1 MRKKPAPAR
10 KALRKKVLVIEDDED
25 VSKILVLLLQS
36 MNVDVLVA
44 DDGMTGLQMARDGN
58 VDLVLVDIHLPGM
71 NGVEVIRSIRATPKL
86 AALPLIVIT
95 GNSTVEYI
103 RETARMGA
111 NDVLV
116 KANVLAGDG
125 LDRIR
130 KYLGDPPKPARAR
143 RK

>member
-1 MRKKPAPAR
+1 MRKKPAPPR
-10 KALRKKVLVIEDDED
+10 TALRKKVLVIEDDED
-25 VSKILVLLLQS
+25 VSKILVLLLKS
-36 MNVDVLVA
+36 MKVDVLVA
-44 DDGMTGLQMARDGN
+44 DDGITGFRMARDAK

-71 NGVEVIRSIRATPKL
+71 NGIEVIRSIRATPKL
-86 AALPLIVIT
+86 AGLPLIVIT

-103 RETARMGA
+103 KETARMGA
-111 NDVLV
+111 SDFLV

-130 KYLGDPPKPARAR
+130 KYLGEPPKSVKAR